1 MSWTLKNITEE
12 QYKEIYAGTPA
23 MDIIDLFKKEPK
35 NDEDAILNF
44 MPSKLWRLNSG
55 IYKIENKQGEL
66 IPFEMNWAQHMVYAE
81 YLRHPRLIILKSRQQ
96 GISTFW
102 LVFFFDDMI
111 IKDNHKFGLMAQGL
125 KEAKNLKERIILA
138 WDNYPEALKEF
149 FGLKVEKQNTDEF
162 ALNKGSKIYIATS
175 FRSGTLQGLHIS
187 EYGKIANKYPEKARE
202 TKTGSM
208 QAIKAGLP
216 VIIESTAEGSKN
228 DFAKMWNSAVLLKE
242 EGKKLSGK
250 DFRPV
255 FLSWVDDPTC
265 INDIPQVLTK
275 EAKEYFDLLE
285 REYEK
290 WFGKLPKLTNEKKWW
305 WMAQFREFNFDRAL
319 IGQEYPGW
327 PEEAFSATKDGSY
340 YGKLFRQYIVKAK
353 HIVKDLYDPNLP
365 VYVAMDLGMNDTMV
379 LVFFQVWKKELRI
392 IDEYHNSGEGLEH
405 YVNIMKAKPYRISKV
420 YVPHDAKVK
429 ELGTGKSRYD
439 ILRSLGVNAKLLP
452 KTRSVINDIELVRQ
466 AIPYMWFDEDNTDYL
481 QQAMLNYSKQW
492 DENLGKWKDK
502 PLHDE
507 WSNPADAIRYM
518 VISQW
523 NKLKIGVDTT
533 LATKKTS
540 RRSSYTNNADGLSL

>member
-1 MSWTLKNITEE
+1 MAWTLKNISRK
-12 QYKEIYAGTPA
+12 QYIEIYKDTPA
-23 MDIIDLFKKEPK
+23 MDIIHLFEKEPD
-35 NDEDAILNF
+35 NDEDALINY
-44 MPSKLWRLNSG
+44 MPSKLWRMNSG
-55 IYKIENKQGEL
+55 IYKIETKQGDV
-66 IPFEMNWAQHMVYAE
+66 IPFEMNWAQHKVYAE
-81 YLRHPRLIILKSRQQ
+81 YLKHPRLIILKSRQQ

-102 LVFFFDDMI
+102 LIFFFDDALV
-111 IKDNHKFGLMAQGL
+111 KDTHKFGLMAQGL
-125 KEAKNLKERIILA
+125 KEAKNLKERVILA
-138 WDNYPEALKEF
+138 WQNYPEELKELF
-149 FGLKVEKQNTDEF
+149 QLKVVKQNSDEF
-162 ALNKGSKIYIATS
+162 TLNNGSKIQIATS

-208 QAIKAGLP
+208 QAIKHGLP

-228 DFAKMWNSAVLLKE
+228 DFAKMWQAAVLLKE
-242 EGKKLSGK
+242 EGAKLSGK

-265 INDIPQVLTK
+265 WSDVPQTLTK
-275 EAKEYFDLLE
+275 EAIEYFEKLKI
-285 REYEK
+285 EYEK
-290 WFGKLPKLTNEKKWW
+290 WYGKKPKLHMQQLWW
-305 WMAQFREFNFDRAL
+305 WMSQFREFNYDWGL
-319 IGQEYPGW
+319 MGQEYPGY
-327 PEEAFSATKDGSY
+327 PDEAFAATKDGSY
-340 YGKLFRQYIVKAK
+340 YAKLYRE
-353 HIVKDLYDPNLP
+353 HIVAKKRLVENLYDEHLP

-379 LVFFQVWKKELRI
+379 LVFFQVWNGELRI

-405 YVNIMKAKPYRISKV
+405 YVNVMKAKPYRISKV

-439 ILRSLGVNAKLLP
+439 VLRSLGVPAKVLP
-452 KTRSVINDIELVRQ
+452 KTKSVINDIELVRQ
-466 AIPYMWFDEDNTDYL
+466 AIPYMWFDRDNTTYL

-492 DENLGKWKDK
+492 DDKLGIWKDK

-523 NKLKIGVDTT
+523 NRLKVEN
-533 LATKKTS
+533 KKENKNTYKE
-540 RRSSYTNNADGLSL
+540 RQKSSNVADGLAL